1 MVIDMKVYQLIYTSV
16 QHSLSDPELGL
27 VNQAGLRVFSCTQGL
42 TKHNIDEIIRF
53 ATYRL
58 PKNNEIEYSAKPCDP
73 SVPELFPK
81 IFRTFSLSDGRY
93 AAMQISYAGCDFD
106 GQPGNVFAHAFV
118 FDDVEDDFI
127 PERYLGHPMYRTHL
141 REKDLSGQI
150 VHYLKPLDDLAPTEG
165 LESKVIDF
173 IGFHKNELTYI
184 LDKAVRLLTSD
195 DIKNI
200 CIASNDSSLTQLYL
214 LALKWLLPRDVSENT
229 GISTYNVY
237 LPSDK
242 QKQII
247 FHGTVKGRNN
257 ITMQAVEARR
267 NCIYIDIENTKFE
280 RGAVSMLFRFSAEE
294 LRGIYAKYKF
304 TSISQLLDWEATWE
318 NTSKTGIAGKLIRL
332 KKSAGDNAFRTRVME
347 IYPAIND
354 LNMAKVRF
362 ELSKIMFDNL
372 DLFEDEKKKVTE
384 IYMGQCL
391 EKICSGENLDMGN
404 PFTDDETAKEQAEAI
419 CANLARYMDT
429 IRSNF
434 DEITEKNKMVLLTFL
449 ANVKHAS
456 GKDTWRELFDNRE
469 NLKLFVLMAS
479 QIIITGSGLNAFTP
493 AEGWSDS
500 DLAEMVA
507 YFDAS
512 TNDASLKKSCMKFI
526 YNNKDEDWKKYGVSM
541 TRHIKTK
548 GQQEQDIQKI
558 RRMLSKVGY
567 IPYQRGS
574 YAGVKSEVTDDI
586 RNNNS
591 PLLISRLLYAVY
603 RWQGT
608 YGNQIEAEKNAA
620 AVRELLL
627 EMRKT
632 QTSCYNFMIPKLA
645 LEIIESPGHYHEVMV
660 NTETMPP
667 SFWNWFLIGYN
678 RCKRDEDKMLSYT
691 RVYNASKMRMS
702 KVPAKKKMRETFQD
716 VVE

>member
-1 MVIDMKVYQLIYTSV
+1 MKVYQLIYTSV

-27 VNQAGLRVFSCTQGL
+27 VNQSGLRVFSCTQGL
-42 TKHNIDEIIRF
+42 TKRNIDEIIRF

-58 PKNNEIEYSAKPCDP
+58 PKNNEIEYSQTPCDP
-73 SVPELFPK
+73 SVPELFSK

-93 AAMQISYAGCDFD
+93 VAMQISYAGYDFD

-118 FDDVEDDFI
+118 FDDVDDDFI

-141 REKDLSGQI
+141 KEKDLSGQI
-150 VHYLKPLDDLAPTEG
+150 VHYLKPLDAIAPTEG
-165 LESKVIDF
+165 LEDKVINF
-173 IGFHKNELTYI
+173 IGSHKHELTYI
-184 LDKAVRLLTSD
+184 LDKAMRLLTSD

-200 CIASNDSSLTQLYL
+200 CIATPDSSLTQMYL
-214 LALKWLLPRDVSENT
+214 LSLKWMLPRDAAEHM

-257 ITMQAVEARR
+257 ITMQAVETRK
-267 NCIYIDIENTKFE
+267 NCVYIDIENTKFD
-280 RGAVSMLFRFSAEE
+280 RGAVSMLFRFTVQE
-294 LRGIYAKYKF
+294 LREIYARYKF
-304 TSISQLLDWEATWE
+304 TSAAQLLDWEATWE
-318 NTSKTGIAGKLIRL
+318 NTSKTGIAGKLLKL
-332 KKSAGDNAFRTRVME
+332 KKSAGDHAFKTRVLE

-354 LNMAKVRF
+354 LNMANVRF

-372 DLFEDEKKKVTE
+372 DLFENEKKGVTE

-391 EKICSGENLDMGN
+391 EKLCAGENLDMSN
-404 PFTDDETAKEQAEAI
+404 PFTDDETAKEQADAI
-419 CANLARYMDT
+419 CANLPRYMDT
-429 IRSNF
+429 VRDNF
-434 DEITEKNKMVLLTFL
+434 DNITEKNKIVLLSFL
-449 ANVKHAS
+449 ASVKHAA
-456 GKDTWRELFDNRE
+456 GKETWKELFNNKE

-479 QIIITGSGLNAFTP
+479 QIVITGSGLNAFTP
-493 AEGWSDS
+493 VEGWQSS
-500 DLAEMVA
+500 DLAEAVA

-512 TNDASLKKSCMKFI
+512 TRDVFLKKSCLKYI
-526 YNNKDEDWKKYGVSM
+526 YNNKDEDWEKYGVSM
-541 TRHIKTK
+541 TKHTKTK

-567 IPYQRGS
+567 IPYQRGT
-574 YAGVKSEVTDDI
+574 YASVKGEVTDDI

-608 YGNQIEAEKNAA
+608 YGNQIEAEKNAKT
-620 AVRELLL
+620 VRELLL
-627 EMRKT
+627 EMKKT
-632 QTSCYNFMIPKLA
+632 QTSCYNFIIPKLA

-660 NTETMPP
+660 NTETVPP

-678 RCKRDEDKMLSYT
+678 RCKRDEDKMLAYT

-702 KVPAKKKMRETFQD
+702 KIPAKKKMRETFQD

>member
-1 MVIDMKVYQLIYTSV
+1 MKVYQLIYTSV

-27 VNQAGLRVFSCTQGL
+27 VNQSGLRVFSCTQGL
-42 TKHNIDEIIRF
+42 TKRNIDEIIRF
-53 ATYRL
+53 ATYRI
-58 PKNNEIEYSAKPCDP
+58 PKNNEIEYSQTPCDP

-93 AAMQISYAGCDFD
+93 VAMQISYAGYDFD

-118 FDDVEDDFI
+118 FDDVDDDFI

-141 REKDLSGQI
+141 KEKDLSGQI
-150 VHYLKPLDDLAPTEG
+150 VHYLKPLDAIAPTEG
-165 LESKVIDF
+165 LENKVIDF
-173 IGFHKNELTYI
+173 IDSHKHELTYI

-200 CIASNDSSLTQLYL
+200 CIASGDSELTQMYL
-214 LALKWLLPRDVSENT
+214 LSLKWLLPRDAAEHM

-257 ITMQAVEARR
+257 ITMQAVEARK
-267 NCIYIDIENTKFE
+267 NCVYIDIENTKFD
-280 RGAVSMLFRFSAEE
+280 RSAVSMLFRFSVQE
-294 LRGIYAKYKF
+294 LREIYAKYKF
-304 TSISQLLDWEATWE
+304 TSAAQLLDWEATLE

-332 KKSAGDNAFRTRVME
+332 KKSAGDHAFKTRVLE

-372 DLFEDEKKKVTE
+372 DLFENEKKRVTE

-391 EKICSGENLDMGN
+391 EKLCSGENLDMSN
-404 PFTDDETAKEQAEAI
+404 PFTDDETAKEQADAI
-419 CANLARYMDT
+419 CANLPRYMDT
-429 IRSNF
+429 IRDNF
-434 DEITEKNKMVLLTFL
+434 DKITDKNKIVLLSFL
-449 ANVKHAS
+449 ASVKHAS
-456 GKDTWRELFDNRE
+456 GKDTWKELFDNKE

-479 QIIITGSGLNAFTP
+479 QIVITGSGLNAFTP
-493 AEGWSDS
+493 VEGWESS
-500 DLAEMVA
+500 DLAELVA

-512 TNDASLKKSCMKFI
+512 TKDVFLKKSCIKFI
-526 YNNKDEDWKKYGVSM
+526 YNNKDEDWEKYGVSM
-541 TRHIKTK
+541 TKHIKTK

-567 IPYQRGS
+567 IPYQRGT
-574 YAGVKSEVTDDI
+574 YASVKGEVTDDI

-608 YGNQIEAEKNAA
+608 YGNQIEAEKTAKT
-620 AVRELLL
+620 VRELLL

-632 QTSCYNFMIPKLA
+632 QNSCYNFMIPKLA

-660 NTETMPP
+660 NTETVPP

-678 RCKRDEDKMLSYT
+678 RCKRDEDKMLAYT

-702 KVPAKKKMRETFQD
+702 RVPAKKKIREAFQD